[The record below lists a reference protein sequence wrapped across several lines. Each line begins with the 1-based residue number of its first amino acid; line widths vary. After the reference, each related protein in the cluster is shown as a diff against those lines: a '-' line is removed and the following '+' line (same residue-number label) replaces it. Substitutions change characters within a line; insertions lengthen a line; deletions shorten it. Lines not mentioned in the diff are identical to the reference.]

1 VNKDMSK
8 VGINQ
13 SQWDSVVSQGAGA
26 VSSISPAKP
35 KQISKT
41 TLNRFKKFSVVVANI
56 QKVLT
61 SYKSASQMETNKMTS
76 VGQKIVDE
84 DKQAAVQLNQNTGKM
99 RAIK

>member
-1 VNKDMSK
+1 MSK

-13 SQWDSVVSQGAGA
+13 SQWNSVVSQGASA

-41 TLNRFKKFSVVVANI
+41 TSSRFKKLPEVEANI
-56 QKVLT
+56 QKVLS
-61 SYKSASQMETNKMTS
+61 SYKTASQMETSKMTS

-84 DKQAAVQLNQNTGKM
+84 DRQAAVQLNQNTGKM